1 MLFQKRFEELFLLT
15 EQQFEI
21 ALGSRLGPCFRHK
34 LPVVVWFCI
43 NRSHLFNF
51 FHQIVAL
58 VELAAVDDSAVKT
71 VFRDSGTLGKEFA
84 AAISTIAVNGYLVPF
99 FLIERLAV
107 AHAQNLH
114 LLAIWLGY
122 VNFVIDS
129 RSTIKVERE
138 ILETE
143 ALLVANGLLIEQQEM
158 VVRALHGVHPEVV
171 THF

>member
-1 MLFQKRFEELFLLT
+1 MLFQKRFEELFLRT

-51 FHQIVAL
+51 FHQIVSL

-99 FLIERLAV
+99 
-107 AHAQNLH
+107 
-114 LLAIWLGY
+114 
-122 VNFVIDS
+122 
-129 RSTIKVERE
+129 
-138 ILETE
+138 
-143 ALLVANGLLIEQQEM
+143 LLIG
-158 VVRALHGVHPEVV
+158 RASWRERG
-171 THF
+171 